1 MEQVRQAKRDFK
13 ASCGHAVAAGAKFLV
28 VQENPK
34 FYCATCGPKLLAE
47 KLQALRKEFGLD

>member
-13 ASCGHAVAAGAKFLV
+13 ASCGHAVTAGAKFLV

-34 FYCATCGPKLLAE
+34 FFCAACGPKLLGE
-47 KLQALRKEFGLD
+47 KLQALRKEFGLE